1 MCPGAESGR
10 VSFEEAFAALP
21 AFRFGKIGQEGR
33 QMGLLDTLS
42 ALFGGKGAGGGDD
55 AIHIY
60 VECERCKSKVHVRLD
75 RRHDISLREEGGYYV
90 RKEIMDSTCFRLMA
104 AEITFDGA
112 YRIQSQ
118 EIQGGR
124 FLTQAEF
131 DAPLRS

>member
-1 MCPGAESGR
+1 
-10 VSFEEAFAALP
+10 
-21 AFRFGKIGQEGR
+21 
-33 QMGLLDTLS
+33 MGLLDKLS
-42 ALFGGKGAGGGDD
+42 SLFGAKGAGGADD

-60 VECERCKSKVHVRLD
+60 VECERCKARVHVRLD
-75 RRHDISLREEGGYYV
+75 RRHDISLREDGGYYV

-124 FLTQAEF
+124 FLTRAEF
-131 DAPLRS
+131 DAPLPS